1 MDSMIIKVILTD
13 PKKKDLAPVSS
24 GPVGFRWIAEWCEED
39 LLLVAKESVVSLP
52 LVAVAK
58 QLELVQGDLASMP
71 DEVNLKTSAAS
82 SFSARKDVKRRN
94 SMLSNTADA
103 LIFHTLSNEANQ
115 EISIYT
121 VEVEKLYSLI
131 APSA

>member
-1 MDSMIIKVILTD
+1 MIIKVILKD

-24 GPVGFRWIAEWCEED
+24 GPVGFWWVAEWHEED

-52 LVAVAK
+52 LAAVAM
-58 QLELVQGDLASMP
+58 LVQGGLTSMP
-71 DEVNLKTSAAS
+71 DEVNLNMSAAS
-82 SFSARKDVKRRN
+82 SFSARKDVKRRC
-94 SMLSNTADA
+94 SMLSNARDA
-103 LIFHTLSNEANQ
+103 LIFHILSNEANQ
-115 EISIYT
+115 EIPIYT